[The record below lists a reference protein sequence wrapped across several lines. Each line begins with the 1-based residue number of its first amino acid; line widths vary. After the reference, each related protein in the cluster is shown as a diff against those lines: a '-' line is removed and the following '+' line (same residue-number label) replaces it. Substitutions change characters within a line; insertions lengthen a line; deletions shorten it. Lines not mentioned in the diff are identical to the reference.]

1 MWLLDAHI
9 VARPLTSLVALDSL
23 FRRRLMLLTSRWKN
37 VTLISNSLRL
47 ADNVQSPSPP
57 LWPREVPEP

>member
-47 ADNVQSPSPP
+47 ADNVQSPSLP